1 MARDMTEMTGIAM
14 NGPSTIDRRRFLT
27 ISAAA
32 VAALGAG
39 PAPARPLTTWQGIAM
54 GARATI
60 ALDHPEAAKLIAAA
74 RDEIARLEA
83 IFSLYRAGSALSR
96 LNRDGVL
103 IDPPFEMLELFSL
116 AGAVHAATGGLFDP
130 TVQPLWAAYAEHH
143 AKGKAPPAAVVAGA
157 LARVGWAGLRIDE
170 GRIGFAR
177 PGMAITLN
185 GIAQG
190 YVADR
195 VAALLRAR
203 GLRDV
208 LVDTGEIRALGRA
221 PDGTGWP
228 VTLVADGA
236 AARRVS
242 LSDRALATSAPLG
255 TVLDAAGRVG
265 HILDPLTGMPAGARW
280 RVVSVAAASAALADA
295 LSTGFCLMERA
306 RITRALGH
314 FPDAELVRL
323 G

>member
-1 MARDMTEMTGIAM
+1 MTEMTHLMPDHRVAIG
-14 NGPSTIDRRRFLT
+14 RRRFLT
-27 ISAAA
+27 ISAGAA
-32 VAALGAG
+32 LAEVLGAG
-39 PAPARPLTTWQGIAM
+39 GARAAGLSTWQGVAM

-60 ALDHPEAAKLIAAA
+60 ALADPEAPALIAAA
-74 RDEIARLEA
+74 RAEIARLEG
-83 IFSLYRAGSALSR
+83 IFSLYRADSALSR
-96 LNRDGVL
+96 LNRDGEL
-103 IDPPFEMLELFSL
+103 RDPPFEMLEILGL

-130 TVQPLWAAYAEHH
+130 TVQPLWAAYAAHH
-143 AKGKAPPAAVVAGA
+143 ARGEAPPAAAVAEA
-157 LARVGWAGLRIDE
+157 LTRVGWAGVTVDE

-203 GLRDV
+203 GLGDV
-208 LVDTGEIRALGRA
+208 LVDTGEIRALGQA
-221 PDGTGWP
+221 PDGAGWP
-228 VTLVADGA
+228 VTLAGA
-236 AARRVS
+236 GRIS
-242 LSDRALATSAPLG
+242 LADRALATSAPLG
-255 TVLDAAGRVG
+255 TVFDAEGRVG
-265 HILDPLTGMPAGARW
+265 HILDPQTGVPAGTRW

-306 RITRALGH
+306 RIAEALGR
-314 FPDAELVRL
+314 FPDAGLIRL